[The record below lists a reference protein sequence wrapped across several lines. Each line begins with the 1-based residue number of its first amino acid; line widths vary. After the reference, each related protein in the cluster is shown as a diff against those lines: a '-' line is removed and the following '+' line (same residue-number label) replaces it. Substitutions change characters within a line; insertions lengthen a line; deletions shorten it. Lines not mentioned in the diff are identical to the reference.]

1 MRIIRTI
8 IFCASMVVYS
18 STAVRASVNNNQT
31 GGLSNNPD
39 ATLIEKNQ
47 NRFEFGPQTLS
58 LELPDAGSVSV
69 KNFPKLASVHFLTE
83 SNSLQFNVPA
93 FEDTSVQ
100 NCKDLGY
107 TKTSCS
113 SGNPSVFCPYNN
125 AYFKECCD
133 ASYKYT
139 ADSCTYPNT
148 ISKTSCG
155 GKYQCTCD
163 TTLYPVTSCPSPQ
176 TPATGNGS
184 SCTANGVTRY
194 SECVCPSNYT
204 ETCTGQNQ
212 QGRGTGCT
220 YNGTTK
226 YTACECKP
234 GYNQTCT
241 ELGPVTPN
249 DYCLMNSIRYYNNC
263 KTCENKCKLDSC
275 PAGVS
280 CTLEDCSGKYCD
292 VGCATGYVNWCTK
305 PETDCAKLGYTKS
318 VSQCSD
324 GYLKC
329 PYNSAAVFC
338 EIKEDIKPATCVVGA
353 ILGGDQLCYKDK
365 LPDNVKPVGIVFD
378 TTNKLAVALTDINS
392 SGSAGSSTMIW
403 SANYYD
409 IPALGNC
416 TSSTDLTTCG
426 VDGRANTT
434 AILNCGSSCGTTPAA
449 TATNSYEPSGCSKD
463 FCKKTKWFLPSMR
476 DLITL
481 HNAKSYVN
489 ASLSLTS
496 SSGATAL
503 KEGGYW
509 SSTEYS
515 GNNAWLLR
523 MDGRKSN
530 TLKIINNQL
539 YVRPVVKY

>member
-18 STAVRASVNNNQT
+18 STAVRASVNNNQI

-100 NCKDLGY
+100 NCKYLGY

-163 TTLYPVTSCPSPQ
+163 TTLYPVTSCTSPQ
-176 TPATGNGS
+176 TPAMGSGS
-184 SCTANGVTRY
+184 SCMANGVTRY

-212 QGRGTGCT
+212 QGRGSGCT

-324 GYLKC
+324 GYLQC

-338 EIKEDIKPATCVVGA
+338 EDVISVGS
-353 ILGGDQLCYKDK
+353 ILYGDGTIANGLVTGKT
-365 LPDNVKPVGIVFD
+365 PIGIVFD
-378 TTNKLAVALTDINS
+378 TAHRLAVALTDINS
-392 SGSAGSSTMIW
+392 SGSAGSSAMYW
-403 SANYYD
+403 STSYYD

-416 TSSTDLTTCG
+416 TSSIDLMTCG

-434 AILNCGSSCGTTPAA
+434 AILNCGSSCGSTPAA

-481 HNAKSYVN
+481 YNTKSYVN
-489 ASLSLTS
+489 ASLSLTA
-496 SSGATAL
+496 SSGAKTL
-503 KEGGYW
+503 TESYYW
-509 SSTEYS
+509 SSTEY
-515 GNNAWLLR
+515 NTDTAWTLR
-523 MDGRKSN
+523 MSDGHSGWSYKFSSN
-530 TLKIINNQL
+530 D

>member
-1 MRIIRTI
+1 
-8 IFCASMVVYS
+8 MVVYS
-18 STAVRASVNNNQT
+18 STAVRASVNNNQI

-133 ASYKYT
+133 TSYKYT

-163 TTLYPVTSCPSPQ
+163 TTLYPVTSCTSPQ

-212 QGRGTGCT
+212 QGRGTGCN

-241 ELGPVTPN
+241 ELGPVTPS
-249 DYCLMNSIRYYNNC
+249 DYCQMNGIKYYNNC

-324 GYLKC
+324 GYLQC

-338 EIKEDIKPATCVVGA
+338 EEQAVETCNIANCTKCKAGNPNECETCANGYYGYPLTLVGQESHWTECKKLNAIEPSLCLVASCETCSADKKTCLKCQSGYELNSGKCYALAKDCVYGYLSNGDCCTKQDHDDCSWKGPNGEMKPCKC
-353 ILGGDQLCYKDK
+353 L
-365 LPDNVKPVGIVFD
+365 
-378 TTNKLAVALTDINS
+378 
-392 SGSAGSSTMIW
+392 GSAG
-403 SANYYD
+403 
-409 IPALGNC
+409 
-416 TSSTDLTTCG
+416 
-426 VDGRANTT
+426 
-434 AILNCGSSCGTTPAA
+434 AI
-449 TATNSYEPSGCSKD
+449 
-463 FCKKTKWFLPSMR
+463 
-476 DLITL
+476 
-481 HNAKSYVN
+481 
-489 ASLSLTS
+489 
-496 SSGATAL
+496 
-503 KEGGYW
+503 
-509 SSTEYS
+509 
-515 GNNAWLLR
+515 
-523 MDGRKSN
+523 
-530 TLKIINNQL
+530 Q
-539 YVRPVVKY
+539 

>member
-1 MRIIRTI
+1 
-8 IFCASMVVYS
+8 MVVYS
-18 STAVRASVNNNQT
+18 STAVRASVNNNQI

-163 TTLYPVTSCPSPQ
+163 TTLYPVTSCTSPQ

-481 HNAKSYVN
+481 YNAKSYVN
-489 ASLSLTS
+489 ASLSLTA
-496 SSGATAL
+496 SSGATTL
-503 KEGGYW
+503 TESYYW
-509 SSTEYS
+509 SSTEYD
-515 GNNAWLLR
+515 NYDAWKLR
-523 MDGRKSN
+523 MSDCSRYSSIKYYITN
-530 TLKIINNQL
+530 L

>member
-69 KNFPKLASVHFLTE
+69 KNFPKLA
-83 SNSLQFNVPA
+83 NVTFITGDKQLDFGNIEFADPY
-93 FEDTSVQ
+93 DQ
-100 NCKDLGY
+100 LCKDKGY
-107 TKTSCS
+107 TKTSCETGYWKS
-113 SGNPSVFCPYNN
+113 DFCPYKNE
-125 AYFKECCD
+125 YFKQCCAD
-133 ASYKYT
+133 KYKYT
-139 ADSCTYPNT
+139 ADSCSYPNEL
-148 ISKTSCG
+148 SSDGCG
-155 GKYQCTCD
+155 GKYRCICNR
-163 TTLYPVTSCPSPQ
+163 TLYPVESCVSPQ
-176 TPATGNGS
+176 VVSGDA
-184 SCTANGVTRY
+184 CTEDGKKYY

-212 QGRGTGCT
+212 QGRGTGCN

-241 ELGPVTPN
+241 ELGPVTPS
-249 DYCLMNSIRYYNNC
+249 DYCQMNGIKYYNNC

-324 GYLKC
+324 GYLQC

-338 EIKEDIKPATCVVGA
+338 EEQAVETCNIANCTKCKAGNPNECETCANGYYGYPLTIVGQESHWTECKKLNAIEPSLCLVASCETCSADKKTCLKCQSGYELNSGKCYALAKDCVYGYLSNGGCCTKQDHDDCSWKGPNGEMKPCKC
-353 ILGGDQLCYKDK
+353 L
-365 LPDNVKPVGIVFD
+365 
-378 TTNKLAVALTDINS
+378 
-392 SGSAGSSTMIW
+392 GSAG
-403 SANYYD
+403 
-409 IPALGNC
+409 
-416 TSSTDLTTCG
+416 
-426 VDGRANTT
+426 
-434 AILNCGSSCGTTPAA
+434 AI
-449 TATNSYEPSGCSKD
+449 
-463 FCKKTKWFLPSMR
+463 
-476 DLITL
+476 
-481 HNAKSYVN
+481 
-489 ASLSLTS
+489 
-496 SSGATAL
+496 
-503 KEGGYW
+503 
-509 SSTEYS
+509 
-515 GNNAWLLR
+515 
-523 MDGRKSN
+523 
-530 TLKIINNQL
+530 Q
-539 YVRPVVKY
+539 

>member
-8 IFCASMVVYS
+8 IFCAGMVVYS
-18 STAVRASVNNNQT
+18 STMARASVNNNQT

-39 ATLIEKNQ
+39 ATLIEKNP

-100 NCKDLGY
+100 NCKYLGY

-163 TTLYPVTSCPSPQ
+163 TTLYPVTSCTSPQ
-176 TPATGNGS
+176 TPAMGSGS

-212 QGRGTGCT
+212 QGRGSGCT

-324 GYLKC
+324 GYVRC

-338 EIKEDIKPATCVVGA
+338 EDVISVGS
-353 ILGGDQLCYKDK
+353 ILYGDGTIANGLVTGKT
-365 LPDNVKPVGIVFD
+365 PIGIVFD
-378 TTNKLAVALTDINS
+378 TAHRLAVALTDINS
-392 SGSAGSSTMIW
+392 SGSAGSSAMYW
-403 SANYYD
+403 STSYYD

-416 TSSTDLTTCG
+416 TSSIDLMTCG

-434 AILNCGSSCGTTPAA
+434 AILNCGSSCGSTPAA

-481 HNAKSYVN
+481 YNTKSYVN
-489 ASLSLTS
+489 ASLSLTA
-496 SSGATAL
+496 SSGAKTL
-503 KEGGYW
+503 TESYYW
-509 SSTEYS
+509 SSTEY
-515 GNNAWLLR
+515 NTDTAWTLR
-523 MDGRKSN
+523 MSDGHSGWSYKFSSN
-530 TLKIINNQL
+530 D

>member
-1 MRIIRTI
+1 
-8 IFCASMVVYS
+8 MVVYS

-100 NCKDLGY
+100 NCKYLGY

-163 TTLYPVTSCPSPQ
+163 TTLYPVTSCTSPQ
-176 TPATGNGS
+176 TPAMGSGS

-212 QGRGTGCT
+212 QGRGSGCT

-241 ELGPVTPN
+241 ELGPVTPS
-249 DYCLMNSIRYYNNC
+249 DYCQMNGIKYYNNC

-324 GYLKC
+324 GYLQC

-338 EIKEDIKPATCVVGA
+338 EEQAVETCNIANCTKCKAGNPNECETCANGYYGYPLTLVGQESHWTECKKLNAIEPSLCLVASCETCSADKKTCLKCQSGYELNSGKCYALAKDCVYGYLSNGDCCTKQDHDDCSWKGPNGEMKPCKC
-353 ILGGDQLCYKDK
+353 L
-365 LPDNVKPVGIVFD
+365 
-378 TTNKLAVALTDINS
+378 
-392 SGSAGSSTMIW
+392 GSAG
-403 SANYYD
+403 
-409 IPALGNC
+409 
-416 TSSTDLTTCG
+416 
-426 VDGRANTT
+426 
-434 AILNCGSSCGTTPAA
+434 AI
-449 TATNSYEPSGCSKD
+449 
-463 FCKKTKWFLPSMR
+463 
-476 DLITL
+476 
-481 HNAKSYVN
+481 
-489 ASLSLTS
+489 
-496 SSGATAL
+496 
-503 KEGGYW
+503 
-509 SSTEYS
+509 
-515 GNNAWLLR
+515 
-523 MDGRKSN
+523 
-530 TLKIINNQL
+530 Q
-539 YVRPVVKY
+539 

>member
-1 MRIIRTI
+1 
-8 IFCASMVVYS
+8 MVVYS

-69 KNFPKLASVHFLTE
+69 KNFPRLA
-83 SNSLQFNVPA
+83 NVTFITGDKQLDFGNIEFADPY
-93 FEDTSVQ
+93 DQ
-100 NCKDLGY
+100 LCKDKGY
-107 TKTSCS
+107 TKTSCET
-113 SGNPSVFCPYNN
+113 GYWKADFCPYKNE
-125 AYFKECCD
+125 YFKQCCAD
-133 ASYKYT
+133 KYKYT
-139 ADSCTYPNT
+139 ADSCSYPNEL
-148 ISKTSCG
+148 SSDGCG
-155 GKYQCTCD
+155 GKYRCICNR
-163 TTLYPVTSCPSPQ
+163 TLYPVESCASPQ
-176 TPATGNGS
+176 VVSGDA
-184 SCTANGVTRY
+184 CTEDGKKYY

-241 ELGPVTPN
+241 ELGPVTPS
-249 DYCLMNSIRYYNNC
+249 DYCQMNGIKYYNNC

-324 GYLKC
+324 GYLQC

-338 EIKEDIKPATCVVGA
+338 EEQAVETCNIANCTKCKAGNPNECETCANGYYGYPLTLVGQESHWTECKKLNAIEPSLCLVASCETCSADKKTCLKCQSGYELNSGKCYALAKDCVYGYLSNGDCCTKQDHDDCSWKGPNGEMKPCKC
-353 ILGGDQLCYKDK
+353 L
-365 LPDNVKPVGIVFD
+365 
-378 TTNKLAVALTDINS
+378 
-392 SGSAGSSTMIW
+392 GSAG
-403 SANYYD
+403 
-409 IPALGNC
+409 
-416 TSSTDLTTCG
+416 
-426 VDGRANTT
+426 
-434 AILNCGSSCGTTPAA
+434 AI
-449 TATNSYEPSGCSKD
+449 
-463 FCKKTKWFLPSMR
+463 
-476 DLITL
+476 
-481 HNAKSYVN
+481 
-489 ASLSLTS
+489 
-496 SSGATAL
+496 
-503 KEGGYW
+503 
-509 SSTEYS
+509 
-515 GNNAWLLR
+515 
-523 MDGRKSN
+523 
-530 TLKIINNQL
+530 Q
-539 YVRPVVKY
+539 

>member
-148 ISKTSCG
+148 LSKTSCG

-163 TTLYPVTSCPSPQ
+163 TTLYPVTSCTSPQ

-212 QGRGTGCT
+212 QGRGSGCT
-220 YNGTTK
+220 YKGTTK

-249 DYCLMNSIRYYNNC
+249 DYCLMNGIRYYNNC

-324 GYLKC
+324 GYLQC

-338 EIKEDIKPATCVVGA
+338 EEQAVETCNIANCTKCKAGNPNECETCANGYYGYPLTLVGQESHWTECKKLNAIEPSLCLVASCETCSADKKTCLKCQSGYELNSGKCYALAKDCVYGYLSNGDCCTKQDHDDCSWKGPNGEMKPCKC
-353 ILGGDQLCYKDK
+353 L
-365 LPDNVKPVGIVFD
+365 
-378 TTNKLAVALTDINS
+378 
-392 SGSAGSSTMIW
+392 GSAG
-403 SANYYD
+403 
-409 IPALGNC
+409 
-416 TSSTDLTTCG
+416 
-426 VDGRANTT
+426 
-434 AILNCGSSCGTTPAA
+434 AI
-449 TATNSYEPSGCSKD
+449 
-463 FCKKTKWFLPSMR
+463 
-476 DLITL
+476 
-481 HNAKSYVN
+481 
-489 ASLSLTS
+489 
-496 SSGATAL
+496 
-503 KEGGYW
+503 
-509 SSTEYS
+509 
-515 GNNAWLLR
+515 
-523 MDGRKSN
+523 
-530 TLKIINNQL
+530 Q
-539 YVRPVVKY
+539 

>member
-1 MRIIRTI
+1 MKKLSKTLLMSPAVSLVLP
-8 IFCASMVVYS
+8 ASLFVSFNSAY
-18 STAVRASVNNNQT
+18 ASLVDTSQNQT
-31 GGLSNNPD
+31 
-39 ATLIEKNQ
+39 
-47 NRFEFGPQTLS
+47 FESWPQTLS

-83 SNSLQFNVPA
+83 PNSKVQV

-148 ISKTSCG
+148 LSKTSCG

-163 TTLYPVTSCPSPQ
+163 TTLYPVTSCAAPQ
-176 TPATGNGS
+176 TPATGSGS

-212 QGRGTGCT
+212 QGVGEGCND
-220 YNGTTK
+220 NGTVK
-226 YTACECKP
+226 YTSCQCKA
-234 GYNQTCT
+234 GYSMTCT
-241 ELGPVTPN
+241 DIGPVTPS
-249 DYCLMNSIRYYNNC
+249 DYCQMNGIKYYNNC
-263 KTCENKCKLDSC
+263 KTCENKCTLDSC

-324 GYLKC
+324 GYLQC

-338 EIKEDIKPATCVVGA
+338 EEQAVETCNIANCTKCKAGNPNECETCMDGYYGYPLTLTGQESHWTECKKFNA
-353 ILGGDQLCYKDK
+353 IEEPSLCLVASCETCSADK
-365 LPDNVKPVGIVFD
+365 KTCLKCQ
-378 TTNKLAVALTDINS
+378 
-392 SGSAGSSTMIW
+392 SGYTLQSGKCVSAGFV
-403 SANYYD
+403 
-409 IPALGNC
+409 C
-416 TSSTDLTTCG
+416 
-426 VDGRANTT
+426 
-434 AILNCGSSCGTTPAA
+434 
-449 TATNSYEPSGCSKD
+449 E
-463 FCKKTKWFLPSMR
+463 LPSVQRTCNGMKCCCPQGA
-476 DLITL
+476 DC
-481 HNAKSYVN
+481 
-489 ASLSLTS
+489 
-496 SSGATAL
+496 SGTAMKCL
-503 KEGGYW
+503 CD
-509 SSTEYS
+509 ST
-515 GNNAWLLR
+515 GQN
-523 MDGRKSN
+523 
-530 TLKIINNQL
+530 IIQ
-539 YVRPVVKY
+539 

>member
-1 MRIIRTI
+1 
-8 IFCASMVVYS
+8 MVVYS

-69 KNFPKLASVHFLTE
+69 KNFPKLA
-83 SNSLQFNVPA
+83 NVTFITGDKQLDFGNIEFADPY
-93 FEDTSVQ
+93 DQ
-100 NCKDLGY
+100 LCKDKGY
-107 TKTSCS
+107 TKTSCD
-113 SGNPSVFCPYNN
+113 SGYWKSDFCSYNN
-125 AYFKECCD
+125 TYFKQCCAD
-133 ASYKYT
+133 KYKYT
-139 ADSCTYPNT
+139 ADSCSYPNEL
-148 ISKTSCG
+148 SSDGCG
-155 GKYQCTCD
+155 GKYRCICNR
-163 TTLYPVTSCPSPQ
+163 TLYPVESCASPQ
-176 TPATGNGS
+176 VVSGDA
-184 SCTANGVTRY
+184 CTEDGKKYY

-241 ELGPVTPN
+241 ELGPVTPS
-249 DYCLMNSIRYYNNC
+249 DYCQMNGIKYYNNC

-324 GYLKC
+324 GYLQC

-338 EIKEDIKPATCVVGA
+338 E
-353 ILGGDQLCYKDK
+353 
-365 LPDNVKPVGIVFD
+365 
-378 TTNKLAVALTDINS
+378 
-392 SGSAGSSTMIW
+392 
-403 SANYYD
+403 
-409 IPALGNC
+409 
-416 TSSTDLTTCG
+416 
-426 VDGRANTT
+426 
-434 AILNCGSSCGTTPAA
+434 
-449 TATNSYEPSGCSKD
+449 
-463 FCKKTKWFLPSMR
+463 
-476 DLITL
+476 
-481 HNAKSYVN
+481 
-489 ASLSLTS
+489 
-496 SSGATAL
+496 
-503 KEGGYW
+503 
-509 SSTEYS
+509 
-515 GNNAWLLR
+515 
-523 MDGRKSN
+523 
-530 TLKIINNQL
+530 
-539 YVRPVVKY
+539 

>member
-1 MRIIRTI
+1 
-8 IFCASMVVYS
+8 MVVYS

-69 KNFPKLASVHFLTE
+69 KNFPKLA
-83 SNSLQFNVPA
+83 NVTFITGDKQLDFGNIEFADPY
-93 FEDTSVQ
+93 DQ
-100 NCKDLGY
+100 LCKDKGY
-107 TKTSCS
+107 TKTSCETGYWKS
-113 SGNPSVFCPYNN
+113 DFCPYKNE
-125 AYFKECCD
+125 YFKQCCAD
-133 ASYKYT
+133 KYKYT
-139 ADSCTYPNT
+139 ADSCSYPNEL
-148 ISKTSCG
+148 SSDGCV
-155 GKYQCTCD
+155 GKYRCICNR
-163 TTLYPVTSCPSPQ
+163 TLYPVESCASPQ
-176 TPATGNGS
+176 VVSGDA
-184 SCTANGVTRY
+184 CTEDGKKYY

-241 ELGPVTPN
+241 ELGPVTPS
-249 DYCLMNSIRYYNNC
+249 DYCQMNGIKYYNNC

-324 GYLKC
+324 GYLQC

-338 EIKEDIKPATCVVGA
+338 EEQAVETCNIANCTKCKAGNPNECETCANGYYGYPLTLVGQESHWTECKKLNAIEPSLCLVASCETCSADKKTCLKCQSGYELNSGKCYALAKDCVYGYLSNGDCCTKQDHDDCSWKGPNGEMKPCKC
-353 ILGGDQLCYKDK
+353 L
-365 LPDNVKPVGIVFD
+365 
-378 TTNKLAVALTDINS
+378 
-392 SGSAGSSTMIW
+392 GSAG
-403 SANYYD
+403 
-409 IPALGNC
+409 
-416 TSSTDLTTCG
+416 
-426 VDGRANTT
+426 
-434 AILNCGSSCGTTPAA
+434 AI
-449 TATNSYEPSGCSKD
+449 
-463 FCKKTKWFLPSMR
+463 
-476 DLITL
+476 
-481 HNAKSYVN
+481 
-489 ASLSLTS
+489 
-496 SSGATAL
+496 
-503 KEGGYW
+503 
-509 SSTEYS
+509 
-515 GNNAWLLR
+515 
-523 MDGRKSN
+523 
-530 TLKIINNQL
+530 Q
-539 YVRPVVKY
+539 

>member
-18 STAVRASVNNNQT
+18 STAVRASVNNNQI

-163 TTLYPVTSCPSPQ
+163 TTLYPVTSCTSPQ

-212 QGRGTGCT
+212 QGRGSGCT

-241 ELGPVTPN
+241 ELGPVTPS
-249 DYCLMNSIRYYNNC
+249 DYCQMNGIKYYNNC

-324 GYLKC
+324 GYLQC

-338 EIKEDIKPATCVVGA
+338 EDVISVGS
-353 ILGGDQLCYKDK
+353 ILYGDGTIANGLVTGKT
-365 LPDNVKPVGIVFD
+365 PIGIVFD
-378 TTNKLAVALTDINS
+378 TAHRLAVALTDINS
-392 SGSAGSSTMIW
+392 SGSAGSSAMYW
-403 SANYYD
+403 STSYYD

-416 TSSTDLTTCG
+416 TSSIDLMTCG

-476 DLITL
+476 DLIAL
-481 HNAKSYVN
+481 YNAKSYVN
-489 ASLSLTS
+489 ASLSLTA
-496 SSGATAL
+496 SSGATTL
-503 KEGGYW
+503 TESYYW
-509 SSTEYS
+509 SSTEYD
-515 GNNAWLLR
+515 NYDAWKLR
-523 MDGRKSN
+523 MSDCSRYSSIKYYITN
-530 TLKIINNQL
+530 L

>member
-1 MRIIRTI
+1 
-8 IFCASMVVYS
+8 MVVYS

-69 KNFPKLASVHFLTE
+69 KNFPKLA
-83 SNSLQFNVPA
+83 NVTFITGDKQLDFGNIEFADPY
-93 FEDTSVQ
+93 DQ
-100 NCKDLGY
+100 LCKDKGY
-107 TKTSCS
+107 TKTSCETGYWKS
-113 SGNPSVFCPYNN
+113 DFCPYKNE
-125 AYFKECCD
+125 YFKQCCAD
-133 ASYKYT
+133 KYKYT
-139 ADSCTYPNT
+139 ADSCSYPNEL
-148 ISKTSCG
+148 SSDGCG
-155 GKYQCTCD
+155 GKYRCICNR
-163 TTLYPVTSCPSPQ
+163 TLYPVESCASPQ
-176 TPATGNGS
+176 VVSGDA
-184 SCTANGVTRY
+184 CTEDGKKYY

-241 ELGPVTPN
+241 ELGPVTPS
-249 DYCLMNSIRYYNNC
+249 DYCQMNGVKYYNNC

-324 GYLKC
+324 GYLQC

-338 EIKEDIKPATCVVGA
+338 EEQAVETCNIANCTKCKAGNPNECETCANGYYGYPLTLVGQESHWTECKKLNAIEPSLCLVASCETCSADKKTCLKCQSGYELNSGKCYALAKDCVYGYLSNGDCCTKQDHDDCSWKGPNGEMKPCKC
-353 ILGGDQLCYKDK
+353 L
-365 LPDNVKPVGIVFD
+365 
-378 TTNKLAVALTDINS
+378 
-392 SGSAGSSTMIW
+392 GSAG
-403 SANYYD
+403 
-409 IPALGNC
+409 
-416 TSSTDLTTCG
+416 
-426 VDGRANTT
+426 
-434 AILNCGSSCGTTPAA
+434 AI
-449 TATNSYEPSGCSKD
+449 
-463 FCKKTKWFLPSMR
+463 
-476 DLITL
+476 
-481 HNAKSYVN
+481 
-489 ASLSLTS
+489 
-496 SSGATAL
+496 
-503 KEGGYW
+503 
-509 SSTEYS
+509 
-515 GNNAWLLR
+515 
-523 MDGRKSN
+523 
-530 TLKIINNQL
+530 Q
-539 YVRPVVKY
+539 

>member
-8 IFCASMVVYS
+8 IFCAGMVVYS
-18 STAVRASVNNNQT
+18 STMAQASVNNNQT

-163 TTLYPVTSCPSPQ
+163 TTLYPVTSCTSPQ

-241 ELGPVTPN
+241 ELGPVTPS
-249 DYCLMNSIRYYNNC
+249 DYCQMNGIKYYNNC

-324 GYLKC
+324 GYLQC

-338 EIKEDIKPATCVVGA
+338 EEQAVETCNIANCTKCKAGNPNECETCANGYYGYPLTLVGQESHWTECKKLNAIEPSLCLVASCETCSADKKTCLKCQSGYELNSGKCYALAKDCVYGYLSNGDCCTKQDHDDCSWKGPNGEMKPCKC
-353 ILGGDQLCYKDK
+353 L
-365 LPDNVKPVGIVFD
+365 
-378 TTNKLAVALTDINS
+378 
-392 SGSAGSSTMIW
+392 GSAG
-403 SANYYD
+403 
-409 IPALGNC
+409 
-416 TSSTDLTTCG
+416 
-426 VDGRANTT
+426 
-434 AILNCGSSCGTTPAA
+434 AI
-449 TATNSYEPSGCSKD
+449 
-463 FCKKTKWFLPSMR
+463 
-476 DLITL
+476 
-481 HNAKSYVN
+481 
-489 ASLSLTS
+489 
-496 SSGATAL
+496 
-503 KEGGYW
+503 
-509 SSTEYS
+509 
-515 GNNAWLLR
+515 
-523 MDGRKSN
+523 
-530 TLKIINNQL
+530 Q
-539 YVRPVVKY
+539 

>member
-18 STAVRASVNNNQT
+18 STAVRASVNNNQI

-100 NCKDLGY
+100 NCKYLGY

-163 TTLYPVTSCPSPQ
+163 TTLYPVTSCTSPQ
-176 TPATGNGS
+176 TPAMGSGS

-226 YTACECKP
+226 YTACECKS

-241 ELGPVTPN
+241 ELGPVTPS
-249 DYCLMNSIRYYNNC
+249 DYCQMNGIKYYNNC

-324 GYLKC
+324 GYLQC

-338 EIKEDIKPATCVVGA
+338 EEQAVETCNIANCTKCKAGNPNECETCANGYYGYPLTLVGQESHWTECKKLNAIEPSLCLVASCETCSADKKTCLKCQSGYELNSGKCYALAKDCVYGYLSNGDCCTKQDHDDCSWKGPNGEMKPCKC
-353 ILGGDQLCYKDK
+353 L
-365 LPDNVKPVGIVFD
+365 
-378 TTNKLAVALTDINS
+378 
-392 SGSAGSSTMIW
+392 GSAG
-403 SANYYD
+403 
-409 IPALGNC
+409 
-416 TSSTDLTTCG
+416 
-426 VDGRANTT
+426 
-434 AILNCGSSCGTTPAA
+434 AI
-449 TATNSYEPSGCSKD
+449 
-463 FCKKTKWFLPSMR
+463 
-476 DLITL
+476 
-481 HNAKSYVN
+481 
-489 ASLSLTS
+489 
-496 SSGATAL
+496 
-503 KEGGYW
+503 
-509 SSTEYS
+509 
-515 GNNAWLLR
+515 
-523 MDGRKSN
+523 
-530 TLKIINNQL
+530 Q
-539 YVRPVVKY
+539 

>member
-1 MRIIRTI
+1 
-8 IFCASMVVYS
+8 MVVYS

-69 KNFPKLASVHFLTE
+69 KNFPKLA
-83 SNSLQFNVPA
+83 NVTFITGDKQLDFGNIEFADPY
-93 FEDTSVQ
+93 DQ
-100 NCKDLGY
+100 LCKDKGY
-107 TKTSCS
+107 TKTSCETGYWKS
-113 SGNPSVFCPYNN
+113 DFCPYKNE
-125 AYFKECCD
+125 YFKQCCAD
-133 ASYKYT
+133 KYKYT
-139 ADSCTYPNT
+139 ADSCSYPNEL
-148 ISKTSCG
+148 SSDGCG
-155 GKYQCTCD
+155 GKYRCICNR
-163 TTLYPVTSCPSPQ
+163 TLYPVESCVSPQ
-176 TPATGNGS
+176 VVSGDA
-184 SCTANGVTRY
+184 CTEDGKKYY

-241 ELGPVTPN
+241 ELGPVTPS
-249 DYCLMNSIRYYNNC
+249 DYCQMNGIKYYNNC

-324 GYLKC
+324 GYLQC

-338 EIKEDIKPATCVVGA
+338 EEQAVETCNIANCTKCKAGNPNECETCANGYYGYPLTLVGQESHWTECKKLNAIEPSLCLVASCETCSADKKTCLKCQSGYELNSGKCYALAKDCVYGYLSNGDCCTKQDHDDCSWKGPNGEMKPCKCLGSVGA
-353 ILGGDQLCYKDK
+353 IQ
-365 LPDNVKPVGIVFD
+365 
-378 TTNKLAVALTDINS
+378 
-392 SGSAGSSTMIW
+392 
-403 SANYYD
+403 
-409 IPALGNC
+409 
-416 TSSTDLTTCG
+416 
-426 VDGRANTT
+426 
-434 AILNCGSSCGTTPAA
+434 
-449 TATNSYEPSGCSKD
+449 
-463 FCKKTKWFLPSMR
+463 
-476 DLITL
+476 
-481 HNAKSYVN
+481 
-489 ASLSLTS
+489 
-496 SSGATAL
+496 
-503 KEGGYW
+503 
-509 SSTEYS
+509 
-515 GNNAWLLR
+515 
-523 MDGRKSN
+523 
-530 TLKIINNQL
+530 
-539 YVRPVVKY
+539 

>member
-8 IFCASMVVYS
+8 IFCAGMVVYS
-18 STAVRASVNNNQT
+18 STMARASVNNNQT

-69 KNFPKLASVHFLTE
+69 KNFPKLA
-83 SNSLQFNVPA
+83 NVTFITGDKQLDFGNVEFVDPY
-93 FEDTSVQ
+93 DQ
-100 NCKDLGY
+100 ICKSMGY
-107 TKTSCS
+107 AQTSCAA
-113 SGNPSVFCPYNN
+113 GYWKFDFCRYSN
-125 AYFKECCD
+125 AYFKQCCAD
-133 ASYKYT
+133 KYKYA
-139 ADSCTYPNT
+139 ADSCSYPNEL
-148 ISKTSCG
+148 SSDGCG
-155 GKYQCTCD
+155 GKYRCICNR
-163 TTLYPVTSCPSPQ
+163 TLYPVESCVSPQ
-176 TPATGNGS
+176 VVSGDA
-184 SCTANGVTRY
+184 CTEDGKKYY

-241 ELGPVTPN
+241 ELGPVTPS
-249 DYCLMNSIRYYNNC
+249 DYCQMNGIKYYNNC

-324 GYLKC
+324 GYLQC

-338 EIKEDIKPATCVVGA
+338 EEQAVETCNIANCTKCKAGNPNECETCANGYYGYPLTLVGQESHWTECKKLNAIEPSLCLVAFCETCSADKKTCLKCQSGYELNSGKCYALAKDCVYGYLSNGDCCTKQDHDDCSWKGPNGEMKPCKC
-353 ILGGDQLCYKDK
+353 L
-365 LPDNVKPVGIVFD
+365 
-378 TTNKLAVALTDINS
+378 
-392 SGSAGSSTMIW
+392 GSAG
-403 SANYYD
+403 
-409 IPALGNC
+409 
-416 TSSTDLTTCG
+416 
-426 VDGRANTT
+426 
-434 AILNCGSSCGTTPAA
+434 AI
-449 TATNSYEPSGCSKD
+449 
-463 FCKKTKWFLPSMR
+463 
-476 DLITL
+476 
-481 HNAKSYVN
+481 
-489 ASLSLTS
+489 
-496 SSGATAL
+496 
-503 KEGGYW
+503 
-509 SSTEYS
+509 
-515 GNNAWLLR
+515 
-523 MDGRKSN
+523 
-530 TLKIINNQL
+530 Q
-539 YVRPVVKY
+539 

>member
-1 MRIIRTI
+1 
-8 IFCASMVVYS
+8 MVVYS
-18 STAVRASVNNNQT
+18 STAVRASVNNNQI

-100 NCKDLGY
+100 NCKYLGY

-163 TTLYPVTSCPSPQ
+163 TTLYPVTSCTSPQ
-176 TPATGNGS
+176 TPAMGSGS

-212 QGRGTGCT
+212 QGRGSGCT

-324 GYLKC
+324 GYLQC

-338 EIKEDIKPATCVVGA
+338 EEQAVETCNIANCTKCKAGNPNECETCANGYYGYPLTIVGQESHWTECKKLNAIEPSLCLVASCETCSADKKTCLKCQSGYELNSGKCYALAKDCVYGYLSNGDCCTKQDHDDCSWKGPNGEMKPCKC
-353 ILGGDQLCYKDK
+353 L
-365 LPDNVKPVGIVFD
+365 
-378 TTNKLAVALTDINS
+378 
-392 SGSAGSSTMIW
+392 GSAG
-403 SANYYD
+403 
-409 IPALGNC
+409 
-416 TSSTDLTTCG
+416 
-426 VDGRANTT
+426 
-434 AILNCGSSCGTTPAA
+434 AI
-449 TATNSYEPSGCSKD
+449 
-463 FCKKTKWFLPSMR
+463 
-476 DLITL
+476 
-481 HNAKSYVN
+481 
-489 ASLSLTS
+489 
-496 SSGATAL
+496 
-503 KEGGYW
+503 
-509 SSTEYS
+509 
-515 GNNAWLLR
+515 
-523 MDGRKSN
+523 
-530 TLKIINNQL
+530 Q
-539 YVRPVVKY
+539 

>member
-69 KNFPKLASVHFLTE
+69 KNFPKLA
-83 SNSLQFNVPA
+83 NVTFITGDKQLDFGNIEFADPY
-93 FEDTSVQ
+93 DQ
-100 NCKDLGY
+100 LCKDKGY
-107 TKTSCS
+107 TKTSCETGYWKS
-113 SGNPSVFCPYNN
+113 DFCPYKNE
-125 AYFKECCD
+125 YFKQCCAD
-133 ASYKYT
+133 KYKYT
-139 ADSCTYPNT
+139 ADSCSYPNEL
-148 ISKTSCG
+148 SSDGCG
-155 GKYQCTCD
+155 GKYRCICNR
-163 TTLYPVTSCPSPQ
+163 TLYPVESCVSPQ
-176 TPATGNGS
+176 VVSGDA
-184 SCTANGVTRY
+184 CTEDGKKYY

-241 ELGPVTPN
+241 ELGPVTPS
-249 DYCLMNSIRYYNNC
+249 DYCQMNGIKYYNNC

-324 GYLKC
+324 GYLQC

-338 EIKEDIKPATCVVGA
+338 EEQAVETCNIANCTKCKAGNPNECETCANGYYGYPLTLVGQESHWTECKKLNAIEPSLCLVASCETCSADKKTCLKCQSGYELNSGKCYALAKDCVYGYLSNGDCCTKQDHDDCSWKGPNGEMKPCKC
-353 ILGGDQLCYKDK
+353 L
-365 LPDNVKPVGIVFD
+365 
-378 TTNKLAVALTDINS
+378 
-392 SGSAGSSTMIW
+392 GSAG
-403 SANYYD
+403 
-409 IPALGNC
+409 
-416 TSSTDLTTCG
+416 
-426 VDGRANTT
+426 
-434 AILNCGSSCGTTPAA
+434 AI
-449 TATNSYEPSGCSKD
+449 
-463 FCKKTKWFLPSMR
+463 
-476 DLITL
+476 
-481 HNAKSYVN
+481 
-489 ASLSLTS
+489 
-496 SSGATAL
+496 
-503 KEGGYW
+503 
-509 SSTEYS
+509 
-515 GNNAWLLR
+515 
-523 MDGRKSN
+523 
-530 TLKIINNQL
+530 Q
-539 YVRPVVKY
+539 

>member
-1 MRIIRTI
+1 
-8 IFCASMVVYS
+8 MVVYS

-69 KNFPKLASVHFLTE
+69 KNFPKLA
-83 SNSLQFNVPA
+83 NVTFITGDKQLDFGNIEFADPY
-93 FEDTSVQ
+93 DQ
-100 NCKDLGY
+100 ICKSMGY
-107 TKTSCS
+107 AQTSCAA
-113 SGNPSVFCPYNN
+113 GYWKFDFCRYSN
-125 AYFKECCD
+125 AYFKQCCAD
-133 ASYKYT
+133 KYKYT
-139 ADSCTYPNT
+139 ADSCSYPNEL
-148 ISKTSCG
+148 SSDGCG
-155 GKYQCTCD
+155 GKYRCICNR
-163 TTLYPVTSCPSPQ
+163 TLYPVESCASPQ
-176 TPATGNGS
+176 VVSGDA
-184 SCTANGVTRY
+184 CTEDGKKYY

-241 ELGPVTPN
+241 ELGPVTPS
-249 DYCLMNSIRYYNNC
+249 DYCQMNGIKYYNNC

-324 GYLKC
+324 GYLQC

-338 EIKEDIKPATCVVGA
+338 EEQAVETCNIANCTKCKAGNPNECETCANGYYGYPLTLVGQESHWTECKKLNAIEPSLCLVASCETCSADKKTCLKCQSGYELNSGKCYALAKDCVYGYLSNGDCCTKQDHDDCSWKGPNGEMKPCKC
-353 ILGGDQLCYKDK
+353 L
-365 LPDNVKPVGIVFD
+365 
-378 TTNKLAVALTDINS
+378 
-392 SGSAGSSTMIW
+392 GSAG
-403 SANYYD
+403 
-409 IPALGNC
+409 
-416 TSSTDLTTCG
+416 
-426 VDGRANTT
+426 
-434 AILNCGSSCGTTPAA
+434 AI
-449 TATNSYEPSGCSKD
+449 
-463 FCKKTKWFLPSMR
+463 
-476 DLITL
+476 
-481 HNAKSYVN
+481 
-489 ASLSLTS
+489 
-496 SSGATAL
+496 
-503 KEGGYW
+503 
-509 SSTEYS
+509 
-515 GNNAWLLR
+515 
-523 MDGRKSN
+523 
-530 TLKIINNQL
+530 Q
-539 YVRPVVKY
+539 

>member
-1 MRIIRTI
+1 
-8 IFCASMVVYS
+8 MVVYS
-18 STAVRASVNNNQT
+18 STAVRASVNNNQI

-163 TTLYPVTSCPSPQ
+163 TTLYPVTSCTSPQ
-176 TPATGNGS
+176 TPAMGSGS

-318 VSQCSD
+318 VNQCSD

-338 EIKEDIKPATCVVGA
+338 EDIGAAVAVGD
-353 ILGGDQLCYKDK
+353 ILYGDGTVANSLVAGKT
-365 LPDNVKPVGIVFD
+365 PIGIVFD
-378 TTNKLAVALTDINS
+378 TTNHLAVALTDVKKD
-392 SGSAGSSTMIW
+392 GTAGSSSMYW
-403 SANYYD
+403 AEGFWDCD
-409 IPALGNC
+409 IVNLSNC
-416 TSSTDLTTCG
+416 TNESSLTICG
-426 VDGRANTT
+426 EDGQANTN
-434 AILNCGSSCGTTPAA
+434 AILAAPENGSCDGTIIIAGI
-449 TATNSYEPSGCSKD
+449 NNYEPSGCNKD
-463 FCKKTKWFLPSMR
+463 FCKKRKWFLPSMR

-481 HNAKSYVN
+481 YSVKSYIN
-489 ASLSLTS
+489 ASLNLIASY
-496 SSGATAL
+496 GGKAL
-503 KEGGYW
+503 KENDYW

-515 GNNAWLLR
+515 GNNAWGLA
-523 MDGRKSN
+523 MDSGERYNVTKR
-530 TLKIINNQL
+530 TTG

>member
-18 STAVRASVNNNQT
+18 STAVRASVNNNQI

-139 ADSCTYPNT
+139 ADNCTYPNT
-148 ISKTSCG
+148 LSKTSCG

-163 TTLYPVTSCPSPQ
+163 TTLYPVTSCTSPQ

-212 QGRGTGCT
+212 QGRGSGCT
-220 YNGTTK
+220 YKGTTK

-249 DYCLMNSIRYYNNC
+249 DYCLMNGIRYYNNC

-324 GYLKC
+324 GYLQC

-338 EIKEDIKPATCVVGA
+338 EDVISVGS
-353 ILGGDQLCYKDK
+353 ILYGDGTVANGLVTGKT
-365 LPDNVKPVGIVFD
+365 PIGIVFD
-378 TTNKLAVALTDINS
+378 TTNHLAVALTDVKKD
-392 SGSAGSSTMIW
+392 GTAGSSSMYWASSYCDTP
-403 SANYYD
+403 NLD
-409 IPALGNC
+409 NC
-416 TSSTDLTTCG
+416 TSSDGLTSCG
-426 VDGRANTT
+426 VDGRTNTN
-434 AILNCGSSCGTTPAA
+434 AILASTCIGTTYAA
-449 TATNSYEPSGCSKD
+449 NGANAYEPSGCSKD

-481 HNAKSYVN
+481 YNAKSYVN
-489 ASLSLTS
+489 ASLSLTA
-496 SSGATAL
+496 SSGAKTL
-503 KEGGYW
+503 MESYYW
-509 SSTEYS
+509 SSTEYDNFYAWRLVMSDGTRYAS
-515 GNNAWLLR
+515 GKTASSLC
-523 MDGRKSN
+523 
-530 TLKIINNQL
+530 
-539 YVRPVVKY
+539 VRPVVKY

>member
-1 MRIIRTI
+1 
-8 IFCASMVVYS
+8 MVVYS

-69 KNFPKLASVHFLTE
+69 KNFPKLA
-83 SNSLQFNVPA
+83 NVTFITGDKQLDFGNIEFADPY
-93 FEDTSVQ
+93 DQ
-100 NCKDLGY
+100 LCKDKGY
-107 TKTSCS
+107 TKTSCETGYWKS
-113 SGNPSVFCPYNN
+113 DFCPYKNE
-125 AYFKECCD
+125 YFKQCCAD
-133 ASYKYT
+133 KYKYT
-139 ADSCTYPNT
+139 ADSCSYPNEL
-148 ISKTSCG
+148 SSDGCG
-155 GKYQCTCD
+155 GKYRCICNR
-163 TTLYPVTSCPSPQ
+163 TLYPVESCASPQ
-176 TPATGNGS
+176 VVSGDA
-184 SCTANGVTRY
+184 CTEDGKKYY

-241 ELGPVTPN
+241 ELGPVTPS
-249 DYCLMNSIRYYNNC
+249 DYCQMNGIKYYNNC

-324 GYLKC
+324 GYLQC

-338 EIKEDIKPATCVVGA
+338 EEQAVETCNIANCTKCKAGNPNECETCANGYYGYPLTLVGQESHWTECKKLNAIEPSLCLVASCETCSADKKTCLKCQSGYELNSGKCYALAKDCVYGYLSNGDCCTKQDHDDCSWKGPNGEMKPCKCPGSVGA
-353 ILGGDQLCYKDK
+353 IQ
-365 LPDNVKPVGIVFD
+365 
-378 TTNKLAVALTDINS
+378 
-392 SGSAGSSTMIW
+392 
-403 SANYYD
+403 
-409 IPALGNC
+409 
-416 TSSTDLTTCG
+416 
-426 VDGRANTT
+426 
-434 AILNCGSSCGTTPAA
+434 
-449 TATNSYEPSGCSKD
+449 
-463 FCKKTKWFLPSMR
+463 
-476 DLITL
+476 
-481 HNAKSYVN
+481 
-489 ASLSLTS
+489 
-496 SSGATAL
+496 
-503 KEGGYW
+503 
-509 SSTEYS
+509 
-515 GNNAWLLR
+515 
-523 MDGRKSN
+523 
-530 TLKIINNQL
+530 
-539 YVRPVVKY
+539 

>member
-1 MRIIRTI
+1 
-8 IFCASMVVYS
+8 MVVYS

-100 NCKDLGY
+100 NCKYLGY

-125 AYFKECCD
+125 AYFKKCCD

-163 TTLYPVTSCPSPQ
+163 TTLYPVTSCTSPQ
-176 TPATGNGS
+176 TPAMGSGS

-212 QGRGTGCT
+212 QGRGSGCT

-241 ELGPVTPN
+241 ELGPVTPS
-249 DYCLMNSIRYYNNC
+249 DYCQMNGIKYYNNC

-324 GYLKC
+324 GYLQC

-338 EIKEDIKPATCVVGA
+338 EEQAVETCNIANCTKCKAGNPNECETCANGYYGYPLTLVGQESHWTECKKLNAIEPSLCLVASCETCSADKKTCLKCQSGYELNSGKCYALAKDCVYGYLSNGDCCTKQDHDDCSWKGPNGEMKPCKC
-353 ILGGDQLCYKDK
+353 L
-365 LPDNVKPVGIVFD
+365 
-378 TTNKLAVALTDINS
+378 
-392 SGSAGSSTMIW
+392 GSAG
-403 SANYYD
+403 
-409 IPALGNC
+409 
-416 TSSTDLTTCG
+416 
-426 VDGRANTT
+426 
-434 AILNCGSSCGTTPAA
+434 AI
-449 TATNSYEPSGCSKD
+449 
-463 FCKKTKWFLPSMR
+463 
-476 DLITL
+476 
-481 HNAKSYVN
+481 
-489 ASLSLTS
+489 
-496 SSGATAL
+496 
-503 KEGGYW
+503 
-509 SSTEYS
+509 
-515 GNNAWLLR
+515 
-523 MDGRKSN
+523 
-530 TLKIINNQL
+530 Q
-539 YVRPVVKY
+539 

>member
-1 MRIIRTI
+1 
-8 IFCASMVVYS
+8 MVVYS
-18 STAVRASVNNNQT
+18 STMAQASVNNNQT

-100 NCKDLGY
+100 NCKYLGY

-163 TTLYPVTSCPSPQ
+163 TTLYPVTSCTSPQ
-176 TPATGNGS
+176 TPAMGSGS

-212 QGRGTGCT
+212 QGRGSGCT

-324 GYLKC
+324 GYLQC

-338 EIKEDIKPATCVVGA
+338 EEQAVETCNIANCTKCKAGNPNECETCANGYYGYPLTIVGQESHWTECKKLNAIEPSLCLVASCETCSADKKTCLKCQSGYELNSGKCYALAKDCVYGYLSNGDCCTKQDHDDCSWKGPNGEMKPCKC
-353 ILGGDQLCYKDK
+353 L
-365 LPDNVKPVGIVFD
+365 
-378 TTNKLAVALTDINS
+378 
-392 SGSAGSSTMIW
+392 GSAG
-403 SANYYD
+403 
-409 IPALGNC
+409 
-416 TSSTDLTTCG
+416 
-426 VDGRANTT
+426 
-434 AILNCGSSCGTTPAA
+434 AI
-449 TATNSYEPSGCSKD
+449 
-463 FCKKTKWFLPSMR
+463 
-476 DLITL
+476 
-481 HNAKSYVN
+481 
-489 ASLSLTS
+489 
-496 SSGATAL
+496 
-503 KEGGYW
+503 
-509 SSTEYS
+509 
-515 GNNAWLLR
+515 
-523 MDGRKSN
+523 
-530 TLKIINNQL
+530 Q
-539 YVRPVVKY
+539 

>member
-8 IFCASMVVYS
+8 IFCAGMVVYS
-18 STAVRASVNNNQT
+18 STMAQASVNNNQT

-133 ASYKYT
+133 TSYKYT

-163 TTLYPVTSCPSPQ
+163 TTLYPVTSCTSPQ

-212 QGRGTGCT
+212 QGRGTGCN

-241 ELGPVTPN
+241 ELGPVTPS
-249 DYCLMNSIRYYNNC
+249 DYCQMNGVKYYNNC

-324 GYLKC
+324 GYLQC

-338 EIKEDIKPATCVVGA
+338 EEQAVETCNIANCTKCKAGNPNECETCANGYYGYPLTLVGQESHWTECKKLNAIEPSLCLVASCETCSADKKTCLKCQSGYELNSGKCYALAKDCVYGYLSNGDCCTKQDHDDCSWKGPNGEMKPCKC
-353 ILGGDQLCYKDK
+353 L
-365 LPDNVKPVGIVFD
+365 
-378 TTNKLAVALTDINS
+378 
-392 SGSAGSSTMIW
+392 GSAG
-403 SANYYD
+403 
-409 IPALGNC
+409 
-416 TSSTDLTTCG
+416 
-426 VDGRANTT
+426 
-434 AILNCGSSCGTTPAA
+434 AI
-449 TATNSYEPSGCSKD
+449 
-463 FCKKTKWFLPSMR
+463 
-476 DLITL
+476 
-481 HNAKSYVN
+481 
-489 ASLSLTS
+489 
-496 SSGATAL
+496 
-503 KEGGYW
+503 
-509 SSTEYS
+509 
-515 GNNAWLLR
+515 
-523 MDGRKSN
+523 
-530 TLKIINNQL
+530 Q
-539 YVRPVVKY
+539 

>member
-18 STAVRASVNNNQT
+18 STAVRASVNNNQI

-139 ADSCTYPNT
+139 ADNCTYPNT
-148 ISKTSCG
+148 LSKTSCG

-163 TTLYPVTSCPSPQ
+163 TTLYPVTSCTSPQ

-212 QGRGTGCT
+212 QGRGSGCT
-220 YNGTTK
+220 YKGTTK

-249 DYCLMNSIRYYNNC
+249 DYCLMNGIRYYNNC

-324 GYLKC
+324 GYLQC

-338 EIKEDIKPATCVVGA
+338 EDVISVGS
-353 ILGGDQLCYKDK
+353 ILYGDGTVANGLVTGKT
-365 LPDNVKPVGIVFD
+365 PIGIVFD
-378 TTNKLAVALTDINS
+378 TTNHLAVALTDVKKD
-392 SGSAGSSTMIW
+392 GTAGSSSMYWASSYCDTP
-403 SANYYD
+403 NLD
-409 IPALGNC
+409 NC
-416 TSSTDLTTCG
+416 TSSDGLTSCG
-426 VDGRANTT
+426 VDGRTNTN
-434 AILNCGSSCGTTPAA
+434 AILASTCNGTTYAA
-449 TATNSYEPSGCSKD
+449 NGANAYEPSGCSKD

-481 HNAKSYVN
+481 YNAKSYVN
-489 ASLSLTS
+489 ASLSLTA
-496 SSGATAL
+496 SSGAKTL
-503 KEGGYW
+503 MESYYW
-509 SSTEYS
+509 SSTEYDNFYAWRLVMSDGTRYAS
-515 GNNAWLLR
+515 GKTASSLC
-523 MDGRKSN
+523 
-530 TLKIINNQL
+530 
-539 YVRPVVKY
+539 VRPVVKY

>member
-69 KNFPKLASVHFLTE
+69 KNFPKLA
-83 SNSLQFNVPA
+83 NVTFITGDKQLDFGNIEFADPY
-93 FEDTSVQ
+93 DQ
-100 NCKDLGY
+100 LCKDKGY
-107 TKTSCS
+107 TKTSCETGYWKS
-113 SGNPSVFCPYNN
+113 DFCPYKNE
-125 AYFKECCD
+125 YFKQCCAD
-133 ASYKYT
+133 KYKYT
-139 ADSCTYPNT
+139 ADSCSYPNEL
-148 ISKTSCG
+148 SSDGCG
-155 GKYQCTCD
+155 GKYRCICNR
-163 TTLYPVTSCPSPQ
+163 TLYPVESCASPQ
-176 TPATGNGS
+176 VVSGDA
-184 SCTANGVTRY
+184 CTEDGKKYY

-241 ELGPVTPN
+241 ELGPVTPS
-249 DYCLMNSIRYYNNC
+249 DYCQMNGIKYYNNC

-324 GYLKC
+324 GYLQC

-338 EIKEDIKPATCVVGA
+338 EEQAVETCNIANCTKCKAGNPNECETCMDGYYGYPLTLVGQESHWTECKKFNAIEPSLCLVASCETCSADKKTCLKCQSGYELNSGKCYALAKDCVYGYLSNGDCCTKQDHDDCSWKGPNGEMKPCKC
-353 ILGGDQLCYKDK
+353 L
-365 LPDNVKPVGIVFD
+365 
-378 TTNKLAVALTDINS
+378 
-392 SGSAGSSTMIW
+392 GSAG
-403 SANYYD
+403 
-409 IPALGNC
+409 
-416 TSSTDLTTCG
+416 
-426 VDGRANTT
+426 
-434 AILNCGSSCGTTPAA
+434 AI
-449 TATNSYEPSGCSKD
+449 
-463 FCKKTKWFLPSMR
+463 
-476 DLITL
+476 
-481 HNAKSYVN
+481 
-489 ASLSLTS
+489 
-496 SSGATAL
+496 
-503 KEGGYW
+503 
-509 SSTEYS
+509 
-515 GNNAWLLR
+515 
-523 MDGRKSN
+523 
-530 TLKIINNQL
+530 Q
-539 YVRPVVKY
+539 